1 MFYKAVRLILWV
13 FFKILFRFK
22 RVGQENIPAE
32 GPVII
37 ASNHVSYLDPII
49 VAIAS
54 PRPVSFMA
62 KAELFRKPLLGR
74 AISKL
79 NAFPVQREKA
89 DVDAIKAALRVLRKG
104 EVLGL
109 FPEGTRIRNGSLGE
123 AEPGVARLAMKSG
136 AVVVPM
142 AIKGTF
148 HAFPG
153 KPIRALVGK
162 PLFPHHSENPKE
174 DAEQFAKETMRAIRN
189 LISQEEKK

>member
-1 MFYKAVRLILWV
+1 MFYRTVRLILWI

-22 RVGQENIPAE
+22 RVGQENIPTE

-49 VAIAS
+49 VAISS

-62 KAELFRKPLLGR
+62 KAELFQKPLLGR
-74 AISKL
+74 IISKL

-89 DVDAIKAALRVLRKG
+89 DVDAIKAALWVLRKG

-123 AEPGVARLAMKSG
+123 AEPGVARLAMRSG
-136 AVVVPM
+136 AIVIPM

-153 KPIRALVGK
+153 KPIKAMIGK
-162 PLFPHHSENPKE
+162 PLFPRHSENPKE
-174 DAEQFAKETMRAIRN
+174 DAGQFAKEIMRAIRN